1 MKAKF
6 LIHCLTATA
15 LATGGLLAEEPNI
28 RVCVQLIELSHPEL
42 TKLLGEPGNTGT
54 KLHPAAMALT
64 RDGRAKLIDTSVITT
79 ISKIKATVE
88 SIAGRTYP
96 TDPEPSSGV
105 GWGGPS
111 HFPIPKIPNAL
122 GRLGGSAAWDTRN
135 TGMSFEAEPHY
146 DEPTQTITVRLV
158 PEWVGMTTPTTWVE
172 YVDEWGDASDR
183 RPTFT
188 TLRCNTS
195 FTLAAGRFALAA
207 VLTPQPE
214 PPPPAGT
221 RKVLVFVRADLPRQ

>member
-105 GWGGPS
+105 GWGRAEPLS
-111 HFPIPKIPNAL
+111 HSKDPECARAV
-122 GRLGGSAAWDTRN
+122 GRL
-135 TGMSFEAEPHY
+135 
-146 DEPTQTITVRLV
+146 
-158 PEWVGMTTPTTWVE
+158 
-172 YVDEWGDASDR
+172 R
-183 RPTFT
+183 RMGYPQHRHVLRSRA
-188 TLRCNTS
+188 TLR
-195 FTLAAGRFALAA
+195 
-207 VLTPQPE
+207 
-214 PPPPAGT
+214 
-221 RKVLVFVRADLPRQ
+221 